1 MAEVGQHGRQH
12 QGVHTL
18 GTQSVSTRCVSRL
31 SSHPAAGELEG
42 AQLVRSLDQ
51 ELDGEG
57 DGADGCGGQAQAG
70 QV

>member
-1 MAEVGQHGRQH
+1 MQLFEA
-12 QGVHTL
+12 L
-18 GTQSVSTRCVSRL
+18 VSTL
-31 SSHPAAGELEG
+31 YSHPAAGELEG
-42 AQLVRSLDQ
+42 AEFVRSLDQ